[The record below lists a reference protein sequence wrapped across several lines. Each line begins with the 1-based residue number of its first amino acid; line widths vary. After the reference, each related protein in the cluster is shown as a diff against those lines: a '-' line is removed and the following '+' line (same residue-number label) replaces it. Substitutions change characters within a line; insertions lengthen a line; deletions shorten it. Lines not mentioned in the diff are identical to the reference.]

1 MKEENKEKATVAIA
15 NSILGQITLSD
26 VLQLVQGNVL
36 NQAKTHVET
45 LGEEELEKLIKTLD
59 ESDSRAQEGSE
70 AQEEKEEGLETVS
83 DDK

>member
-36 NQAKTHVET
+36 QQAKTHVEEM
-45 LGEEELEKLIKTLD
+45 GDEELENLISKLET
-59 ESDSRAQEGSE
+59 EGGE
-70 AQEEKEEGLETVS
+70 PQEESQAEAEESLQAVS
-83 DDK
+83 DEE